1 MKHTKKLL
9 SLLLVLVMVLGMLPG
24 PVLAVGEDDPAG
36 MAGYATVEDLN
47 AAFETVGETDDVDAA
62 LAALDEYLAVYDR
75 LSDEDKAANAEAAAA
90 AQAYRDSLVAAREAG
105 DGDEDDQDLDSG
117 MNVEPGIQTLADWWT
132 GGGTTLPATATRNV
146 QIWVRN
152 PNWTSG
158 SGKWLSQ
165 SSTTIT
171 INLNDNASYTMP
183 PVSTFYSVPKGYTF
197 SGYLVSCGGTGGAGP
212 AGAQT
217 ALQPGQKW
225 YYISGTAH
233 IEIRLTHTHQWS
245 GWKYNST
252 QHWKE
257 CTICGEKTS
266 QANHSHSSSVH
277 PADCYNGGYT
287 SYSNCVCG
295 YSKANDN
302 YTSRLA
308 PDYTGQIWYTW
319 NGQQRMDCKRCGG
332 GADGHYK
339 TQTAQPINV
348 TYTVNHHYRLNGTQ
362 EASNQTTGSATAGTV
377 IYGANVAQTSYGGKT
392 YNYNSSISTT
402 SITLNATGSNVLD
415 LYYDRTEQND
425 KKTVNLTIV
434 KQFNGISSEQF
445 CELYPSF
452 ALVYNIYQG
461 SLTGNPFTTSALM
474 PEFNAKSIDED
485 AKTIT
490 WEFSYETP
498 TNTVTYV
505 RLAEIGY
512 EVTGYTCATTVSPTG
527 ERFAKI
533 SGTYQADIE
542 IPAGLTGR
550 TYTITNTYTPTTPVI
565 TEADYTVNW
574 YDTDGNV
581 LKAPETRKG
590 TVGTTVSATSDD
602 KSVGGYIYLEGQSTS
617 SATLAA
623 SGTELKLYFAK
634 KITVTWYNEAG
645 TVVLDGPTEFTKG
658 DTEPSYS
665 GQTPTKA
672 EDENYTYAFA
682 GWVKMADSTE
692 DAIKYKAT
700 FTATPKPPVGT
711 PNLTITKTVDAT
723 TANVGDTLTYTI
735 TVTNSG
741 KAAATNVTV
750 TDILP
755 AGLKLDADSMGSG
768 TYWPSTRK
776 IEWKLGTLA
785 ANGGTATVQ
794 FEAEVTATGT
804 IRNTAT
810 VDSDETTPKDSA
822 PADVT
827 ATNTPKLTITKKADK
842 ATVNVGDI
850 ITYTITVKNTGK
862 VTATNVT
869 ITDKLDSKLE
879 WQSAGHRWTAPG
891 EPLPGYDGTSNKSGT
906 GTYGT
911 QPAGGVYDL
920 PDMEPGMELKLTI
933 TAKAIKAGKV
943 ENTATVKGDD
953 IPDQPSNKV
962 DVTVEAKPEQNG
974 TWQLDISKYVSNA
987 DNKGTKITAEN
998 MPEDYAI
1005 DVKVSYLDPET
1016 MQRKEETKTLTLQ
1029 SGTRIATVN
1038 EDDWT
1043 ATWTNVFTLPDWKF
1057 DVAGNNKTWADVAGY
1072 NTVVTITEKNYKIAG
1087 YGCTASSLAT
1097 LSGNEEPVEGKEPVT
1112 YKFDQATATMTATVW
1127 VENSKLNRHHFGL
1140 GNDYRMYTN
1149 WVQMKKV
1156 AKKTTVKAGETV
1168 EYTVTF
1174 YNYTGQ
1180 PQTVNFADVLPQGM
1194 TLTGDV
1200 KVSGATTAATHNSL
1214 NFDFVINAAPK
1225 KAAGATG
1232 DPRATVT
1239 VSYTAT
1245 AASNLPAG
1253 TKLENK
1259 VTAKVGTASYTD
1271 TATVTVTDN
1280 GNGIKVEKTLKAING
1295 DATKTQARTGD
1306 VITWNVKVTNLSN
1319 VKKTVALNEMLRDAR
1334 LDKYTVTL
1342 EAGASET
1349 VTATY
1354 TVKETDDA
1362 GTLKNVVVGVI
1373 KKADGT
1379 LDGDEEKGE
1388 DNSVRIV
1395 KDGTYTLKYNA
1406 NGGTGAPADQTQVNN
1421 NTFAISEGR
1430 PTRNNYTFQG
1440 WALTAGGAVAYQPGG
1455 SITISGTE
1463 QTLYAIWRRN
1473 TPVIPDEPD
1482 EPDEPITYTLT
1493 INYVDAEG
1501 NVVASQ
1507 HRESLESGTSYSVPS
1522 PDVEGMTP
1530 DQAVVS
1536 GRLTGNT
1543 TVTVRYTADE
1553 EIEDPDTPTTETP
1566 EPTESPE
1573 PSEEPGDEED
1583 LGDEDTP
1590 LAELPDTEP
1599 DESEDL
1605 ADEDTPLANVPQ
1617 TGDKLWLWIFLTL
1630 CSAAGLFC
1638 FFPRKKGKREV

>member
-1 MKHTKKLL
+1 MQMR
-9 SLLLVLVMVLGMLPG
+9 SDLVLTGNSSQFLSGTN
-24 PVLAVGEDDPAG
+24 
-36 MAGYATVEDLN
+36 YTV
-47 AAFETVGETDDVDAA
+47 TSYT
-62 LAALDEYLAVYDR
+62 Y
-75 LSDEDKAANAEAAAA
+75 SD
-90 AQAYRDSLVAAREAG
+90 
-105 DGDEDDQDLDSG
+105 
-117 MNVEPGIQTLADWWT
+117 
-132 GGGTTLPATATRNV
+132 GGTTGGALTNWVTLSSGSYWNPSGTVYLRLYVNAVRPHTCKWEWTYNNSQHWQYCTQPGCDKTQNRGSHSHTAT
-146 QIWVRN
+146 Q
-152 PNWTSG
+152 
-158 SGKWLSQ
+158 
-165 SSTTIT
+165 
-171 INLNDNASYTMP
+171 
-183 PVSTFYSVPKGYTF
+183 
-197 SGYLVSCGGTGGAGP
+197 
-212 AGAQT
+212 
-217 ALQPGQKW
+217 
-225 YYISGTAH
+225 
-233 IEIRLTHTHQWS
+233 
-245 GWKYNST
+245 
-252 QHWKE
+252 
-257 CTICGEKTS
+257 
-266 QANHSHSSSVH
+266 H

-308 PDYTGQIWYTW
+308 PDYTGQNWYTW

-339 TQTAQPINV
+339 TQSAQGV
-348 TYTVNHHYRLNGTQ
+348 SYTVNHYYRLNGTQ

-377 IYGANVAQTSYGGKT
+377 IYGANVAQTSYDGKT

-415 LYYDRTEQND
+415 LYYDRTEA
-425 KKTVNLTIV
+425 
-434 KQFNGISSEQF
+434 E
-445 CELYPSF
+445 
-452 ALVYNIYQG
+452 
-461 SLTGNPFTTSALM
+461 
-474 PEFNAKSIDED
+474 
-485 AKTIT
+485 
-490 WEFSYETP
+490 
-498 TNTVTYV
+498 TVTLTYKDRGV
-505 RLAEIGY
+505 DAGSETKDKGSQFEIK
-512 EVTGYTCATTVSPTG
+512 TCPNKRSGYTFLGWSSSSNATTVDYEVGDTV
-527 ERFAKI
+527 RLNN
-533 SGTYQADIE
+533 D
-542 IPAGLTGR
+542 LTLYAVWKG
-550 TYTITNTYTPTTPVI
+550 NT
-565 TEADYTVNW
+565 ANYTVEW
-574 YDTDGNV
+574 WLVTDTNDLAGATT
-581 LKAPETRKG
+581 LKAPEGRGG
-590 TVGTTVSATSDD
+590 TVETTVSASSGD
-602 KSVGGYIYLEGQSTS
+602 KTVDGYTYLSGVSTE

-623 SGTELKLYFAK
+623 SGTVLKLYFRANEPTKATWTVTKTFAGLNRNEVPQNYKLTMTNTTTGAEIATLMLAGASVSADGLTYTWTVSNVPMARWTSYTVTGGSYQKWWATRYTFAEENYAVGDDSVKMTATGTNCSVATGSAIPANEIRLLVRNTDATTARVNITNTYTK
-634 KITVTWYNEAG
+634 KATVTWYNEAG

-665 GQTPTKA
+665 GQTPIKA
-672 EDENYTYAFA
+672 EDEDYTYAFA

-700 FTATPKPPVGT
+700 FTATPKTPVAT
-711 PNLTITKTVDAT
+711 PNLTITKTVDET

-810 VDSDETTPKDSA
+810 VDSDETDPKNSA

-842 ATVNVGDI
+842 ATVTVGDT

-879 WQSAGHRWTAPG
+879 WQSAGHSWTAPG

-933 TAKAIKAGKV
+933 TAKATKAGKV

-1057 DVAGNNKTWADVAGY
+1057 DVAGSNKTWADVAGY

-1156 AKKTTVKAGETV
+1156 ANKTTVKAGETV

-1295 DATKTQARTGD
+1295 DTTKTQARTGD

-1421 NTFAISEGR
+1421 AAFTISTGR

-1473 TPVIPDEPD
+1473 TPVIPNEPD
-1482 EPDEPITYTLT
+1482 EPDDPITYTLT

-1507 HRESLESGTSYSVPS
+1507 HRESLESGASYSVTS

-1553 EIEDPDTPTTETP
+1553 EIEDPDTPTTESP
-1566 EPTESPE
+1566 EPSETPE